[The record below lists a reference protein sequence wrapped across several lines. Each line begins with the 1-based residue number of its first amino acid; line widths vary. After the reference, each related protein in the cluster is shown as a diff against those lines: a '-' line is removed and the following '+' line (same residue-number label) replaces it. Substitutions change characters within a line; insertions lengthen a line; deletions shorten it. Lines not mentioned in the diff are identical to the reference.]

1 MLLAIVEWIELLQNF
16 NSFVMRSKLLDI
28 TINNL
33 GCIGNDGLTVN
44 LDNILCLVGDNNT
57 GKSTVLKAYELAVGS
72 VAYNSSTDRC
82 NFNNED
88 TSIEITVHIPE
99 GVENI
104 AEKWK
109 EVDGDLRRVRS
120 KWTWDETG
128 SKTRQTFNPE
138 TGEYAEDGNAA
149 GLDNVFKSRLPVPF
163 RIGALESPDSEL
175 KELLKLIV
183 EPIAAVIKKRL
194 EDADS
199 EISKA
204 LEIFNVEAS
213 KPVFAEKDKIEKYGN
228 DISKNHASIFPNLG
242 IDLSIG
248 LSKIEINP
256 IEYLLKGSK
265 LNITEFDQT
274 VNWSQQG
281 TGSKRALFWSL
292 LQVRS
297 KLQAINNLKLEQLKR
312 SKQIEKEIKKL
323 EKERDK
329 AAKDST
335 KSDKNLL
342 INELIEEF
350 EELKVID
357 FEEVVES
364 TDSDL
369 QLPGYMLLIDEPEI
383 ALHPNGIRAASKYLY
398 ELAKDSSWQIML
410 TTHSPLFVNPFEDN
424 TTIVRLAR
432 IEGTPSPLSYRSDS
446 IKYSEAEIEQ
456 LSLLNSFDQNLA
468 EMFFGQH
475 PIIVE
480 GDTEFAAFNKIFS
493 LDPEKYPISNQPLI
507 IRARGKFTILPLM
520 KMLNHFKVDFSIL
533 HDSDYPK
540 NKNGKKNGV
549 WSGNEQIRDAIS
561 KYRSEGRGIIHRISI
576 STFEI
581 EIKGPEVDENGIV
594 LLPSSKGKPFEFY
607 TLIGTDKLAKEKVEI
622 LLDEIS
628 DVNSRSEPFADST
641 AADLDSVF
649 LEWTEEN
656 EIEDNRYKLD

>member
-1 MLLAIVEWIELLQNF
+1 
-16 NSFVMRSKLLDI
+16 MRSKLLDI
-28 TINNL
+28 TIKNL
-33 GCIGNDGLTVN
+33 GCIGNDGLTIA
-44 LDNILCLVGDNNT
+44 LDNILCLVGNNNS
-57 GKSTVLKAYELAVGS
+57 GKSTILRAYELVVGTVS
-72 VAYNSSTDRC
+72 YNLSTDRC
-82 NFNNED
+82 NFNDED
-88 TSIEITVHIPE
+88 TSIEISVHIPE

-120 KWTWDETG
+120 KWTWDDSGT
-128 SKTRQTFNPE
+128 KTRQTFDPE
-138 TGEYAEDGNAA
+138 TGDYAEDGNAA

-183 EPIAAVIKKRL
+183 EPISSVLKKKL
-194 EDADS
+194 SDTES
-199 EISKA
+199 ELSKA
-204 LEIFNVEAS
+204 LDTFNIEAS
-213 KPVFAEKDKIEKYGN
+213 KPVIAEKDKIEKYGKA
-228 DISKNHASIFPNLG
+228 ISKSHASIFPNLG

-256 IEYLLKGSK
+256 MDYLLKGSN
-265 LNITEFDQT
+265 LNITEFNET

-297 KLQAINNLKLEQLKR
+297 RLQAINNLKVEQIKR
-312 SKQIEKEIKKL
+312 LKQIEASIKKL

-329 AAKDST
+329 AAKQTT
-335 KSDKNLL
+335 KDEKNAQ
-342 INELIEEF
+342 IDELIREF
-350 EELKVID
+350 ESLEGVDIEET
-357 FEEVVES
+357 FEITS
-364 TDSDL
+364 SDL

-383 ALHPNGIRAASKYLY
+383 ALHPNGIRAASNYLY

-410 TTHSPLFVNPFEDN
+410 TTHSPLFINPFEDN
-424 TTIVRLAR
+424 TTIVRLHR
-432 IEGTPSPLSYRSDS
+432 SEGTPSPLTYRSES
-446 IKYSEAEIEQ
+446 INFSDIEKER

-480 GDTEFAAFNKIFS
+480 GDTEFAAFLRIME
-493 LDPEKYPISNQPLI
+493 LEPQKYPVSNRPIL

-520 KMLNHFKVDFSIL
+520 KMLNHFKVDFSVL

-540 NKNGKKNGV
+540 TADGKNLGV
-549 WSGNEQIRDAIS
+549 WTGNQQIRDAIS
-561 KYRSEGRGIIHRISI
+561 NYRAQGRKIVHRISI

-581 EIKGPEVDENGIV
+581 EIKGPKVGGDGSII
-594 LLPSSKGKPFEFY
+594 LPSSKDKPFEFY
-607 TLIGTDKLAKEKVEI
+607 TLIKSDPIIKERTESLLAQ
-622 LLDEIS
+622 LS
-628 DVNSRSEPFADST
+628 YVNSNPEPFEEKT

-649 LEWTEEN
+649 SDWVTLHGISDIRFN
-656 EIEDNRYKLD
+656 L